1 MALTRTAATEDY
13 RFPTATD
20 GSKAKKGFAKIG
32 RGFEKL
38 GRGAASLAQKPKM
51 IIDKKEGFGKAIK
64 VAAGTSELV
73 LVIFSAIGGVKLQ
86 GLKEVTTLVKGV
98 KKIIDL
104 VEVVDNV
111 GELAGYL
118 KNASKPRSVVVA
130 LWTVPKVASTVFFTV
145 SSGMEVFE
153 FFSRTFNVGTKA
165 LDFTFKGLGSVPI
178 PVFGLVKD
186 VVGGAG
192 VLLQVA
198 IKGRELYVAVCGR
211 KHATDKLDTW
221 KKDFSNLDLK
231 TRSDVAIGEVD
242 KKAID
247 LAKDYKK
254 KIDEYKDLLIAEQEY
269 VANPGTAPKLDRL
282 AKSKLAK
289 GAANIRKWEKRR
301 DLLSGAVSGKAYDFT
316 VELIKYKGESKKAK
330 LFNENRK
337 IAKAVVGVVLNI
349 AKVALIVTSLTFL
362 ATGLS
367 GVPFAFILMGA
378 SLAINVGGLAS
389 YATWEFLG
397 EKRVAAPA
405 A

>member
-64 VAAGTSELV
+64 VAAGTSEVV

-211 KHATDKLDTW
+211 KHATDKLNAW
-221 KKDFSNLDLK
+221 KKDFSNLDLEK
-231 TRSDVAIGEVD
+231 NSEVD
-242 KKAID
+242 GKAIE
-247 LAKDYKK
+247 LANKYGAKLA
-254 KIDEYKDLLIAEQEY
+254 EYNALLQQEQEY
-269 VANPGTAPKLDRL
+269 AANPGTAPKLDRA

-337 IAKAVVGVVLNI
+337 IAKAVVGAVLNI

>member
-198 IKGRELYVAVCGR
+198 IKGRELYVAVCER
-211 KHATDKLDTW
+211 KHATDKLTTW
-221 KKDFSNLDLK
+221 KKDFSNLDLEK
-231 TRSDVAIGEVD
+231 NSEVD
-242 KKAID
+242 GKAIE

-254 KIDEYKDLLIAEQEY
+254 KIDDYKDLLIAEQAY
-269 VANPGTAPKLDRL
+269 AANPGTAPKLDRL

-367 GVPFAFILMGA
+367 
-378 SLAINVGGLAS
+378 
-389 YATWEFLG
+389 
-397 EKRVAAPA
+397 
-405 A
+405 

>member
-198 IKGRELYVAVCGR
+198 IKGRELYVAVCER
-211 KHATDKLDTW
+211 KHATDKLTTW
-221 KKDFSNLDLK
+221 KKDFSNLDLEK
-231 TRSDVAIGEVD
+231 NSEVD
-242 KKAID
+242 GKAIE

-254 KIDEYKDLLIAEQEY
+254 KIDDYKDLLIAEQAY
-269 VANPGTAPKLDRL
+269 AANPGTAPKLDRL